1 MVGVP
6 RDQVAIPQLDEMFF
20 ARNSK
25 PEPPTHAVPGLLA
38 LVVVSPHM
46 ITLFELHEGDHHP
59 LSSRPHNKLHPFEF
73 TLLVILLFDEQ
84 STHLASLLTSSR
96 TRSRIFSEGSLK
108 IGTS

>member
-6 RDQVAIPQLDEMFF
+6 RNQVAIPRLDEMFF
-20 ARNSK
+20 ARDSK

-59 LSSRPHNKLHPFEF
+59 LSGRPHNKLHPFEL
-73 TLLVILLFDEQ
+73 TLLVILFFDEHV
-84 STHLASLLTSSR
+84 THPVNLPTSSR
-96 TRSRIFSEGSLK
+96 IRSRILSEGSLK